1 LHPERSSPRGRSM
14 KKSRCL
20 SVMRP
25 LLGSGNALSL
35 KQESCILDDSA
46 PECNPVAQGNRMHV
60 FEPQ

>member
-1 LHPERSSPRGRSM
+1 
-14 KKSRCL
+14 
-20 SVMRP
+20 MRP
-25 LLGSGNALSL
+25 LLGLGNALSL